1 MRLSGALC
9 PALGPQH
16 KDKDHLERVQIGGLE
31 DLFCEEKLRE
41 LLFLNL
47 EKKKALG
54 GPSSSLPVPK
64 GTTRELERD
73 LSQGHAV
80 TEQGRMVLN
89 SKRAGLD

>member
-47 EKKKALG
+47 EKKRLWG
-54 GPSSSLPVPK
+54 DLPAAFQCLKGLQGSWRGTCHK
-64 GTTRELERD
+64 GT
-73 LSQGHAV
+73 Q
-80 TEQGRMVLN
+80 
-89 SKRAGLD
+89 